1 MTTHKFAGFET
12 GPKPF
17 KKYRRIALIAGAV
30 IAVVCH
36 FVPPEYKAVCKALSA
51 VCTGGI

>member
-1 MTTHKFAGFET
+1 MIGRKLNLEE

-17 KKYRRIALIAGAV
+17 KKYRKAALIVGAV
-30 IAVVCH
+30 IAIACH
-36 FVPPEYKAVCKALSA
+36 FVPPQYKAACEALAA